1 MAIFYNQNL
10 PIIKNI
16 QKRFKTRPNIKLTLK
31 NFIESGK
38 ISPNLVTLM
47 QPTWV
52 YLCQVSNTYILRS
65 SLDKSFSFGIE
76 STVLSSRVSQ
86 TNRFF
91 AFQIHVLRPKAA
103 AAASLIGKIPF

>member
-52 YLCQVSNTYILRS
+52 YLCHVSNTYILRS